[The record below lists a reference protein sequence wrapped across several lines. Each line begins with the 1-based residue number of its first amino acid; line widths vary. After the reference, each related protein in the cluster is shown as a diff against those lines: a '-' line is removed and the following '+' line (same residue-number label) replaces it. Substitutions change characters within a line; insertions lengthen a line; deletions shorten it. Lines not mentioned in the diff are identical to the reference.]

1 MERTVEVKDNEHLGK
16 VLFLD
21 RFNFTVSKKVK
32 NGRIKL
38 LCDRRQEIQSE
49 VICYTEIWEYYKL

>member
-1 MERTVEVKDNEHLGK
+1 MKRTVEVKDNECSGK

-21 RFNFTVSKKVK
+21 RFNFTVSKNVK

-38 LCDRRQEIQSE
+38 LCDRRREINSE
-49 VICYTEIWEYYKL
+49 VICYTEI